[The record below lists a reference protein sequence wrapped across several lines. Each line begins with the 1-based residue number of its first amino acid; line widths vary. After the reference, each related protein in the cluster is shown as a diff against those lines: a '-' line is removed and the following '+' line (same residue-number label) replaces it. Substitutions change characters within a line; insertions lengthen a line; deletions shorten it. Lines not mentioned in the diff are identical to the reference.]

1 MRMNQTDSYKLTD
14 LDYLIGDHRLQM
26 LKAALPFLSI
36 PQQRALSL
44 AVKFQELRRTYRLF
58 SDEETAS
65 LGVCSLDAPPKN
77 GSPKE
82 MLKAIRP
89 YGNPRER
96 EVIDMAQNLMDGQTP
111 MEQLMRLLSP
121 EQESRLQTIQLL
133 MQTLQA
139 MGSS

>member
-1 MRMNQTDSYKLTD
+1 MSQTDSYKLTD

-26 LKAALPFLSI
+26 MKAALPFLSL

-65 LGVCSLDAPPKN
+65 LGVCSLDAPSKTA
-77 GSPKE
+77 SPRE

-96 EVIDMAQNLMDGQTP
+96 EFIDIAQNLMDGQTP

-121 EQESRLQTIQLL
+121 EQQSRLETIQLL
-133 MQTLQA
+133 MQTLQT
-139 MGSS
+139 MGSA

>member
-1 MRMNQTDSYKLTD
+1 
-14 LDYLIGDHRLQM
+14 
-26 LKAALPFLSI
+26 
-36 PQQRALSL
+36 
-44 AVKFQELRRTYRLF
+44 
-58 SDEETAS
+58 
-65 LGVCSLDAPPKN
+65 
-77 GSPKE
+77 

-121 EQESRLQTIQLL
+121 EQQSRLETIQLL
-133 MQTLQA
+133 MQTLQT

>member
-1 MRMNQTDSYKLTD
+1 MNQTDSYKLTD

-111 MEQLMRLLSP
+111 IEQLMRLLSP
-121 EQESRLQTIQLL
+121 EQQSRLETIQLL
-133 MQTLQA
+133 MQTLQT

>member
-77 GSPKE
+77 GLSS
-82 MLKAIRP
+82 
-89 YGNPRER
+89 
-96 EVIDMAQNLMDGQTP
+96 AQNSVPASSALSDG
-111 MEQLMRLLSP
+111 
-121 EQESRLQTIQLL
+121 
-133 MQTLQA
+133 
-139 MGSS
+139 

>member
-121 EQESRLQTIQLL
+121 EQQSRLETIQLL
-133 MQTLQA
+133 MQTLQT

>member
-1 MRMNQTDSYKLTD
+1 MNQTDSYKLTD

-121 EQESRLQTIQLL
+121 EQQSRLQTIQLL
-133 MQTLQA
+133 MQTLQT

>member
-1 MRMNQTDSYKLTD
+1 MSQTDSYKLTD

-26 LKAALPFLSI
+26 MKAALPFLSL

-58 SDEETAS
+58 SDEETAY
-65 LGVCSLDAPPKN
+65 LGVCSLDAPPKTV
-77 GSPKE
+77 SPRE

-96 EVIDMAQNLMDGQTP
+96 EFIDIAQNLMDGQTP

-121 EQESRLQTIQLL
+121 EQQSRLETIQLL
-133 MQTLQA
+133 MQTLQT
-139 MGSS
+139 MGSA

>member
-1 MRMNQTDSYKLTD
+1 MSQTDSYKLTD

-26 LKAALPFLSI
+26 MKAALPFLSL

-65 LGVCSLDAPPKN
+65 LGVCSLDAHPKTA
-77 GSPKE
+77 SPRE

-96 EVIDMAQNLMDGQTP
+96 EFIDIAQNLMDGQTP

-121 EQESRLQTIQLL
+121 EQQSRLETIQLL
-133 MQTLQA
+133 MQTLQT
-139 MGSS
+139 MGSA

>member
-1 MRMNQTDSYKLTD
+1 MNQTDSYKLTD

-26 LKAALPFLSI
+26 LKAALPFLSL

-65 LGVCSLDAPPKN
+65 LGVCSLDAHPKG
-77 GSPKE
+77 GSPRE
-82 MLKAIRP
+82 MLRAIRP

-96 EVIDMAQNLMDGQTP
+96 EVIDIAQNLMDGQTP

-121 EQESRLQTIQLL
+121 EQQSRLETIQLL
-133 MQTLQA
+133 MQSLQA
-139 MGSS
+139 MG

>member
-1 MRMNQTDSYKLTD
+1 MNQTDSYKLTD

-121 EQESRLQTIQLL
+121 EQQSRLETIQLL
-133 MQTLQA
+133 MQTLQT

>member
-26 LKAALPFLSI
+26 LKVALPFLSI

-121 EQESRLQTIQLL
+121 EQQSRLETIQLL
-133 MQTLQA
+133 MQTLQT

>member
-1 MRMNQTDSYKLTD
+1 MSQTDSYTLSD

-26 LKAALPFLSI
+26 MKAALPFLSL

-65 LGVCSLDAPPKN
+65 LGVCSLDAPPKTV
-77 GSPKE
+77 SPRE

-96 EVIDMAQNLMDGQTP
+96 EFIDIAQNLMDGQTP

-121 EQESRLQTIQLL
+121 EQQSRLETIQLL
-133 MQTLQA
+133 MQTLQT
-139 MGSS
+139 MGSA

>member
-1 MRMNQTDSYKLTD
+1 MNQTDSYKLTD

-44 AVKFQELRRTYRLF
+44 AVKCQELRRTYRLF

-121 EQESRLQTIQLL
+121 EQQSRLETIQLL
-133 MQTLQA
+133 MQTLQT